1 MVLAGIG
8 DIREETVVATKLLVA
23 ILLTAVVD
31 QRLWKGQLTIDPPST
46 RIASLSIP
54 TDSSRCLVSWWAV
67 RGCWTCCLDVLQPLL
82 SCRSFLFWGEKDGG
96 CLVLRCALHGQM
108 AAWTLIRGRR
118 RTVSSAG
125 SHCNFLYF
133 LESFC
138 KKGLYC
144 ANIFL
149 NISYILFSQKKVIC
163 I

>member
-96 CLVLRCALHGQM
+96 CLVLRCALQRSDGGLDLNQRKKKNSDVCRGLVVIFFTFEVLS
-108 AAWTLIRGRR
+108 ARNGCTAQTISLI
-118 RTVSSAG
+118 
-125 SHCNFLYF
+125 
-133 LESFC
+133 
-138 KKGLYC
+138 
-144 ANIFL
+144 
-149 NISYILFSQKKVIC
+149 
-163 I
+163 

>member
-1 MVLAGIG
+1 MQYACKKKAVSEKKRTKMVLAGIG

-67 RGCWTCCLDVLQPLL
+67 RGCWTCGLDVLQPLL

-96 CLVLRCALHGQM
+96 CLVLRCALQRSDGEEEEEQCRQRG
-108 AAWTLIRGRR
+108 LII
-118 RTVSSAG
+118 
-125 SHCNFLYF
+125 
-133 LESFC
+133 
-138 KKGLYC
+138 
-144 ANIFL
+144 IFL
-149 NISYILFSQKKVIC
+149 TS
-163 I
+163 